1 MEVPTCLAS
10 SDSEGRE
17 DNGSHRWEMLELE
30 EATKVPGYELF
41 KWGAKA
47 RVAFLAG
54 DWLPTRSFPSK

>member
-1 MEVPTCLAS
+1 
-10 SDSEGRE
+10 
-17 DNGSHRWEMLELE
+17 MLELE

>member
-1 MEVPTCLAS
+1 MEVPTCLAC
-10 SDSEGRE
+10 SDLEGRE
-17 DNGSHRWEMLELE
+17 DNGSDGWEMLGR
-30 EATKVPGYELF
+30 TKVPGNELF